1 MEIYDCFLAMSAYS
15 SGFDNKHHFY
25 SQPIEIENINYFS
38 SMEIL
43 YIHAINPQVLKD
55 YQIFEINTPSV
66 IYFVIFKN
74 LQSENQYFMF
84 IDEN

>member
-1 MEIYDCFLAMSAYS
+1 
-15 SGFDNKHHFY
+15 
-25 SQPIEIENINYFS
+25 
-38 SMEIL
+38 MEIL
-43 YIHAINPQVLKD
+43 YINAINPQVLKD